1 MPPLFAA
8 ATVTQRGL
16 SKSTPGKI
24 VRGAQMI
31 NFEPINIADFIMIAL
46 ILIGVYLA
54 WRAK

>member
-1 MPPLFAA
+1 MDGP
-8 ATVTQRGL
+8 
-16 SKSTPGKI
+16 KSTPGKT

-31 NFEPINIADFIMIAL
+31 NFEPINIADLIMIAL